1 MSSGIDQLIINS
13 PYLEPNKHWLYNR
26 ETQEFKLESG
36 RRKSGYWKQS
46 EQRLDEND
54 PGQFIEIDLVNRI
67 RPRVKKWRN
76 LGYPN
81 ISPTTKRLI
90 EFWSNS

>member
-26 ETQEFKLESG
+26 ETQEFKLENG

-46 EQRLDEND
+46 EQDWMKMIQD
-54 PGQFIEIDLVNRI
+54 
-67 RPRVKKWRN
+67 N
-76 LGYPN
+76 LL
-81 ISPTTKRLI
+81 K
-90 EFWSNS
+90 